1 MKKEDV
7 ITEIYKSIDEVN
19 ETSGIILSKEP
30 DTKLFGGDSNID
42 SLGLVNLIVSV
53 ESNINE
59 TFNLSIS
66 LADEKAMS
74 QKHSPFRTVETL
86 ADYIVLLINEESNG

>member
-30 DTKLFGGDSNID
+30 ETKLFGGDSNID